1 MNRILLEELKD
12 RKEYTESQ
20 SKICKGKSSSQKK
33 KKFSNKTFQRFFARS
48 ERFAGIQN
56 QGSTCF
62 LNSLL
67 QMFYAIP
74 EFREAL
80 YLWKRDEKKDGNDED
95 CAGYQMQ
102 RFFACLERSKRG
114 ALSTRSLTGSFGWN
128 MRRIGQQDCQECMA
142 AILEFFMTQYKGTT
156 LEHHAER
163 WRGREL
169 AYVKCLETNVVRSC
183 SSSLSL
189 FLSKF
194 RTPTPHTGTSV
205 WNITTVLGITSPS

>member
-12 RKEYTESQ
+12 RKQYTERK
-20 SKICKGKSSSQKK
+20 SKICKGKSSNKRK
-33 KKFSNKTFQRFFARS
+33 NTFSKTKEKTRFFARS

-74 EFREAL
+74 EFRKAL
-80 YLWKRDEKKDGNDED
+80 YLWKRDEKKDGSDED

-128 MRRIGQQDCQECMA
+128 MSRIGQQDCQECMA

-156 LEHHAER
+156 LEHHARR

-183 SSSLSL
+183 SSRECQHCITYINTL
-189 FLSKF
+189 
-194 RTPTPHTGTSV
+194 TDTSV
-205 WNITTVLGITSPS
+205 RFVAAILGITSPS